1 MLDDSGKASTQILAL
16 SPDDSEGARKMVE
29 TVTKAAGGPP
39 GFPLLT
45 DTDFKVINRYG
56 IYNPE
61 GFQGRKV
68 PHPAVFV
75 IDRSGKVA
83 WKFLDT
89 NSNHR
94 AENADILKAL
104 SELDNQ

>member
-1 MLDDSGKASTQILAL
+1 MAERVSKEA
-16 SPDDSEGARKMVE
+16 GA
-29 TVTKAAGGPP
+29 PP
-39 GFPLLT
+39 GFPLLA
-45 DTDFKVINRYG
+45 DPEFKVINRYG

-68 PHPAVFV
+68 PHPAVYV
-75 IDRSGKVA
+75 IDRSGIIR

-89 NSNHR
+89 NARNR

-104 SELDNQ
+104 ADLESK